1 MTFRIRKQMALQDG
15 AGNYQNTEAVATDSI
30 MNSPA
35 AEGKS
40 AHRSKWEPMKSVKY

>member
-1 MTFRIRKQMALQDG
+1 MALQDG
-15 AGNYQNTEAVATDSI
+15 AGNHQNAEVVPTDSI

-40 AHRSKWEPMKSVKY
+40 VHRSKWEPMKSVKY